1 MLQNRQLTKLNEI
14 IGRQI
19 AFQATMNTTFE
30 VMWLAAVE
38 EMGEAVAST
47 GYHDWKQS
55 ERDQGNLEIELIDIA
70 VFVINLSHYGGRR
83 INYRDIVNQDLSIRD
98 NDYGLFR
105 ELNKSIVLEDWTRA
119 FFTIF
124 SSYPELIDV
133 LVAKQALNKLRQD
146 YGYATGEYL
155 KDWNGKEDNYFLSG
169 LYGKDYD
176 TVYNKMEEV
185 YVTKIIPGR
194 LIVAD

>member
-1 MLQNRQLTKLNEI
+1 MLQNRQITKLNEI

-38 EMGEAVAST
+38 EIGEAVASL
-47 GYHDWKQS
+47 GYHDWKPS
-55 ERDQGNLEIELIDIA
+55 ERDQKNLEIELIDIS
-70 VFVINLSHYGGRR
+70 VFVINLSHYGGRK
-83 INYRDIVNQDLSIRD
+83 INYRDIVNQDLAITNS
-98 NDYGLFR
+98 DYNLFR
-105 ELNKSIVLEDWTRA
+105 EINKSITLEDWTRA

-155 KDWNGKEDNYFLSG
+155 KDWNGKEDNYYLYK
-169 LYGKDYD
+169 LYGKSYD
-176 TVYNKMEEV
+176 TVYNKMEEI
-185 YVTKIIPGR
+185 YVNKIIPGR